1 VQTIDELCHELALNQ
16 AQSDSLK
23 TYITKLI
30 VDLLESIKQDN
41 IKNFDET
48 IDSLNVPAKALPQK

>member
-1 VQTIDELCHELALNQ
+1 MQTIDQLCTDLKLSQDQVAI
-16 AQSDSLK
+16 LK
-23 TYITKLI
+23 TYVTELI

-48 IDSLNVPAKALPQK
+48 IDSLRGQEAK